1 MPGVA
6 ATAFVVAVVLGIAG
20 LRTGH
25 RVTRLAAMTW
35 LGYAGYEWLM
45 AERVLC
51 SGECNI
57 RIDLLLLW
65 PALALATLITLAK
78 LWRDLRR
85 QRRRA

>member
-57 RIDLLLLW
+57 RIDLLLIW

-85 QRRRA
+85 QRRSA